1 MLTKGED
8 MSQFLLD
15 YSTILIFALVF
26 ILMFLFWFERFAGK
40 LQMSDKEIL
49 ERWISLQK
57 RLKRGR
63 K

>member
-1 MLTKGED
+1 

-40 LQMSDKEIL
+40 LQMSDREIL
-49 ERWISLQK
+49 ERWVFLQK
-57 RLKRGR
+57 RLKKGR